1 MQKRYYSHLPEVYV
15 DLPPLSYGAQTIP
28 NAPVPLD
35 VFEVT
40 YLHYHRHLE
49 LGYCVSG
56 ECVSYVDGKSEPCK
70 PGDIV
75 IIFPFQRHISC
86 NSTKEFSQWNWAY
99 IDLISLFTQSG
110 IGSLS
115 HLNRII
121 QTEMGICGVLD
132 QQKYPQLAAQA
143 RLLLEDNHHTH
154 MRRHGQEQFALNVY
168 SFLLMLSDA
177 SADLPKLHIPAD
189 QRLPLI
195 APALDMISRCLDQER
210 LPSIEELS
218 GECRMCQSYFR
229 RVFHQVVGVSPKEYV
244 NMSCMRKATLL
255 LTLTKLNVME
265 IAMHCGYR
273 EISSFNRSFLK
284 ATGLTPSQYRRRY
297 RNSEVPASTGG
308 VLPSG
313 LCPYEGEQP

>member
-110 IGSLS
+110 IGSLGN
-115 HLNRII
+115 LNRII

-143 RLLLEDNHHTH
+143 RLLL
-154 MRRHGQEQFALNVY
+154 
-168 SFLLMLSDA
+168 
-177 SADLPKLHIPAD
+177 
-189 QRLPLI
+189 
-195 APALDMISRCLDQER
+195 
-210 LPSIEELS
+210 
-218 GECRMCQSYFR
+218 
-229 RVFHQVVGVSPKEYV
+229 
-244 NMSCMRKATLL
+244 
-255 LTLTKLNVME
+255 
-265 IAMHCGYR
+265 
-273 EISSFNRSFLK
+273 
-284 ATGLTPSQYRRRY
+284 
-297 RNSEVPASTGG
+297 
-308 VLPSG
+308 
-313 LCPYEGEQP
+313 